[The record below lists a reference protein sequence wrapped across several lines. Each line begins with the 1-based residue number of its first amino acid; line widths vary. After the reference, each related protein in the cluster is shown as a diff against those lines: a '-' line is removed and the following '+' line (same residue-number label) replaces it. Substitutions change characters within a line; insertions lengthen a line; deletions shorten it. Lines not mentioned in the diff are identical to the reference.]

1 MQSFKKKLEVK
12 DLSNIPRED
21 IKEIQRNRDKLAII
35 TFGNALT
42 EGRIDEDEYNYLLE
56 AYQDGMAWCRLV
68 YRSIYETF
76 GSPLCVAGYNPKT
89 GDVDVDEKG
98 LPINYTLK
106 ALTPIAPTKLK
117 FVDKKNN
124 AIDAIF
130 PQMKSPQRT
139 IEKLETEL
147 QKEYWEEINDAYDHL
162 FVSED
167 REAFCEQ
174 LNDINPSFSRL
185 KDIYRL
191 TFTAKYLSDVKR
203 LKKIFTK
210 FGEKSDNKF
219 YFVKEKETRDRFD
232 KPLSENKKKYYDIK
246 MIMHQK
252 LPNGKDFAVEIQL
265 KIDTLFRADV
275 RTHELYEKA
284 REIESKPV
292 TSSPREAQ
300 LNKQLMSYYSER
312 IKQINVNAIH
322 AYNMKVL
329 DKLYRIED
337 EYVAMEIEPDN
348 KNKTYK
354 KCEDFLENNYMVES
368 YHPFNS
374 QKAFSKDSVLN
385 KMCFLK
391 LIGKVPEN
399 FDEFA
404 EKANDLI
411 NEKFDALKPD
421 EVIRFEGI
429 NNIAEKYQDIIS
441 QKISKR
447 KSIDFN
453 LLKPK
458 KTKLINIQKSR

>member
-12 DLSNIPRED
+12 DLSNIPREE
-21 IKEIQRNRDKLAII
+21 IKEIQKNRDKLAIVI
-35 TFGNALT
+35 FSNALN
-42 EGRIDEDEYNYLLE
+42 EGRIDEEEYNYLLE

-76 GSPLCVAGYNPKT
+76 GSPLCVAAYNPET
-89 GDVDVDEKG
+89 GDVDLDEKG
-98 LPINYTLK
+98 QPINYTLK

-147 QKEYWEEINDAYDHL
+147 QKEYLKEINVAYDRL

-174 LNDINPSFSRL
+174 LNGINPSFSQLR
-185 KDIYRL
+185 DIYRL

-265 KIDTLFRADV
+265 KIDTLFRGDV
-275 RTHELYEKA
+275 RTHGLYEKV
-284 REIESKPV
+284 REIEGKMLNA
-292 TSSPREAQ
+292 TTRETK
-300 LNKQLMSYYSER
+300 LNKQLMNHYNER

-322 AYNMKVL
+322 EYNMKVL

-337 EYVAMEIEPDN
+337 EYIAMEIDPDN
-348 KNKTYK
+348 NDKTYK

-374 QKAFSKDSVLN
+374 QKAFSKDNILN

-421 EVIRFEGI
+421 EVRRFEGI
-429 NNIAEKYQDIIS
+429 NNIAEKYQDVIS

-453 LLKPK
+453 LLNPK
-458 KTKLINIQKSR
+458 KKQFNTNQKSR